1 MNDPKTLT
9 PEFRLLTDI
18 FGPKAAVTDTGE
30 VAFAINE
37 AARLKIQE
45 VLETLPEEQKNLI
58 LYKYGF
64 LDGASHTIAETAA
77 QLGISPDEARRMD
90 ALALRMLRHPSRSA
104 LIRRLVFT
112 TPPCDISGT

>member
-37 AARLKIQE
+37 AVRLKIQE

-58 LYKYGF
+58 AYTRNGEKNLLILGNMQAQSQKVSLPGEVKEVLLNNQKAVEITEKEIILKPYQF
-64 LDGASHTIAETAA
+64 IVLETA
-77 QLGISPDEARRMD
+77 
-90 ALALRMLRHPSRSA
+90 
-104 LIRRLVFT
+104 V
-112 TPPCDISGT
+112 